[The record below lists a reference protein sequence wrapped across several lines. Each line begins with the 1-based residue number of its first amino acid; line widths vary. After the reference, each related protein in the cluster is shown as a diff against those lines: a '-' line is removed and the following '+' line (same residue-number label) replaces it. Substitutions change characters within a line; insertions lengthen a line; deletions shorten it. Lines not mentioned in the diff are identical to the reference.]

1 MKSLVK
7 VVLLAALLASVY
19 GCASSGEKEKVTHL
33 RPPDLFNP
41 YYMAYTKLPGQKVCV
56 IAVDPD
62 GKWAYG
68 YASGR
73 ATLEEAAA
81 KAAESC
87 DASRTRYRVFAEP
100 KLFAIND
107 KIVYY
112 DNIP

>member
-7 VVLLAALLASVY
+7 IVLLAALLASVY
-19 GCASSGEKEKVTHL
+19 GCASSTKKVTHL
-33 RPPDLFNP
+33 RPPDSFNP
-41 YYMAYTKLPGQKVCV
+41 YYMGYTKLPGQKVCV
-56 IAVDPD
+56 VAVDPD

-68 YASGR
+68 YDSGR

-81 KAAESC
+81 KAAKDC
-87 DASRTRYRVFAEP
+87 DAARERYRVFAKP
-100 KLFAIND
+100 KLFSIND